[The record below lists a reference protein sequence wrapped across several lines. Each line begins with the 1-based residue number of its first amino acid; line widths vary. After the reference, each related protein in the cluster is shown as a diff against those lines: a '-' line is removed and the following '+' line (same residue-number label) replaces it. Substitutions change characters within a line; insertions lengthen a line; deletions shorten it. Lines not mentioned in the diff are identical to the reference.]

1 MGPSHLARRPV
12 PTTRESPSLPT
23 PQPGGSEPAIG
34 SSTRHRDAAPEQRE
48 RARGMGDNEARG
60 DDFEKKADQK
70 LSGWS
75 FFGNK
80 YEDAADLLDKA
91 GNFFKLAKN
100 CEAPALRPP
109 RCIA

>member
-1 MGPSHLARRPV
+1 
-12 PTTRESPSLPT
+12 
-23 PQPGGSEPAIG
+23 
-34 SSTRHRDAAPEQRE
+34 
-48 RARGMGDNEARG
+48 MGDNEARG

-80 YEDAADLLDKA
+80 YEDAADLVDKA
-91 GNFFKLAKN
+91 GIFFKLAKN